1 MRKRLT
7 TGLMAIG
14 LIVATA
20 LPAFAVTYHETGF
33 LSCSGNDE
41 IHTRIYAVEDHYF
54 YDAGSGTDFTIPFD
68 ATWHQT
74 TNGGTGH
81 VGTWAWGNR
90 PPYNYSLTSS
100 YGFCGP

>member
-1 MRKRLT
+1 
-7 TGLMAIG
+7 MAIG

-74 TNGGTGH
+74 TNGGDRACWDVGLGKPATVQLQSH
-81 VGTWAWGNR
+81 VIVRLLWAV
-90 PPYNYSLTSS
+90 SVE
-100 YGFCGP
+100 